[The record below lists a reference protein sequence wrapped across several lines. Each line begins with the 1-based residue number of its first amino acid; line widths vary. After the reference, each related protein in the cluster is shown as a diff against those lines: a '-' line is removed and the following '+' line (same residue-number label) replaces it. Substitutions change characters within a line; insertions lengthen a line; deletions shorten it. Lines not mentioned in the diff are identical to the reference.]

1 MSNILAFPEPA
12 RRQVHPARNGAPT
25 RVLIED
31 EIERLISLLDVI
43 DGDPDAEDD
52 GAIEPSLGWT
62 LTMAHGTTDDLEQGE
77 VSL

>member
-1 MSNILAFPEPA
+1 MSNVLSFPPTTT
-12 RRQVHPARNGAPT
+12 RQVGPAPRGVRT

-52 GAIEPSLGWT
+52 GAAEPSLGWT
-62 LTMAHGTTDDLEQGE
+62 LTMAHGTTDDREEG
-77 VSL
+77 VR